1 MPGFLAGK
9 YSAAEYVVAAAYR
22 DPVSIPDSPHSQT
35 LIEASFNLKHNG
47 VLGYIDERGRNCGDL
62 YEWGLH
68 PHTAEEGS
76 ALAADDAAFA
86 AAYPIILAGH
96 AAVTGHALFPVMA
109 AVGNLNTVG
118 ILVARRLTHRQP
130 HILEVMNLYRVAL
143 ESAALTVWLLR
154 DPDPDVR
161 LARCVAEEMEQ
172 LEQQRR
178 FLVIDAENEAGRGGR
193 FTQELR
199 TMNAE
204 HRRKFN
210 AMLTAA
216 KEAYTFDK
224 PPSFTKMVRESA
236 HWADAHIPDTEEI
249 DTGWRER
256 SARSFYSYGSSF
268 IHGYRWMT
276 DYSRDGT
283 VWSLVA
289 EALASSLSMTECAA
303 CLYEAASRAPGG
315 TRSEG
320 SYVPERLEPTIA
332 AWSAELFS
340 S

>member
-1 MPGFLAGK
+1 MLMN
-9 YSAAEYVVAAAYR
+9 
-22 DPVSIPDSPHSQT
+22 I
-35 LIEASFNLKHNG
+35 KHNG
-47 VLGYIDERGRNCGDL
+47 VLARIDELGRRCGDL
-62 YEWGLH
+62 HEWGLH

-86 AAYPIILAGH
+86 AAYPITLAGP

-130 HILEVMNLYRVAL
+130 HILEVMNLCRVAM
-143 ESAALTVWLLR
+143 ESAALTIWLLR

-161 LARCVAEEMEQ
+161 RARCLAEEMEQ

-178 FLVIDAENEAGRGGR
+178 FLVIDGENEAGRGER

-210 AMLTAA
+210 LMLTAA
-216 KEAYTFDK
+216 KDAYTFDK

-236 HWADAHIPDTEEI
+236 QWADAHMPDTEEI
-249 DTGWRER
+249 DGGWRER

-283 VWSLVA
+283 VWSLLA
-289 EALASSLSMTECAA
+289 EALAVALNMAECAA
-303 CLYEAASRAPGG
+303 CLYEAASLAPGG
-315 TRSEG
+315 ARHDG
-320 SYVPERLEPTIA
+320 SYLPERFEPTVA
-332 AWSAELFS
+332 AWSNELFS

>member
-1 MPGFLAGK
+1 MRTRQLL
-9 YSAAEYVVAAAYR
+9 VVGAAYR
-22 DPVSIPDSPHSQT
+22 DPMATPNTPPAQQE
-35 LIEASFNLKHNG
+35 LLEALMNIKHNG
-47 VLGYIDERGRNCGDL
+47 VLSRIDDHGRRCGDL

-68 PHTAEEGS
+68 PHVAEPGS
-76 ALAADDAAFA
+76 VLAADDAAFA
-86 AAYPIILAGH
+86 AAYPITLAGSG
-96 AAVTGHALFPVMA
+96 AVTGHALFPVMA

-130 HILEVMNLYRVAL
+130 HLLEVMNLCRVAV
-143 ESAALTVWLLR
+143 ESAALTIWLLR
-154 DPDPDVR
+154 DPGPDVR
-161 LARCVAEEMEQ
+161 RGRCLAEEMEQ

-178 FLVIDAENEAGRGGR
+178 FLVIDAENEAGRDER

-216 KEAYTFDK
+216 KAAYTFEK

-236 HWADAHIPDTEEI
+236 HWADAHLPETEEI
-249 DTGWRER
+249 DAGWRER

-283 VWSLVA
+283 VWSLLA
-289 EALASSLSMTECAA
+289 DALAVALNMTECAV

-315 TRSEG
+315 ARPDG
-320 SYVPERLEPTIA
+320 SYLPERFEPTVA
-332 AWSAELFS
+332 AWSNELIS

>member
-1 MPGFLAGK
+1 MTTPN
-9 YSAAEYVVAAAYR
+9 
-22 DPVSIPDSPHSQT
+22 IPPPEQS
-35 LIEASFNLKHNG
+35 LLEALMNIRHNG
-47 VLGYIDERGRNCGDL
+47 VLSYIDERGQRCGDL

-68 PHTAEEGS
+68 PHTADEGS

-86 AAYPIILAGH
+86 AAYPITLPGL
-96 AAVTGHALFPVMA
+96 AAVTGHALFPVIA

-118 ILVARRLTHRQP
+118 ILVARRLTHQQP
-130 HILEVMNLYRVAL
+130 HILEVINLCRVAL

-154 DPDPDVR
+154 DPDPDIR
-161 LARCVAEEMEQ
+161 LARCLAEEMEQ
-172 LEQQRR
+172 MEQQRR
-178 FLVIDAENEAGRGGR
+178 FLVIDAENEAGRRER
-193 FTQELR
+193 FTQERR

-210 AMLTAA
+210 LMLSAA
-216 KEAYTFDK
+216 KDAYSFDN
-224 PPSFTKMVRESA
+224 PPSFTTMVRESA
-236 HWADAHIPDTEEI
+236 QWADAHMPDTEEI
-249 DTGWRER
+249 DVGWRER
-256 SARSFYSYGSSF
+256 SARSLYSYGSSF

-283 VWSLVA
+283 VWSLLADAMGVA
-289 EALASSLSMTECAA
+289 LNMTECAV
-303 CLYEAASRAPGG
+303 CLYETASRAPGG
-315 TRSEG
+315 ARPEG

>member
-1 MPGFLAGK
+1 MLMN
-9 YSAAEYVVAAAYR
+9 
-22 DPVSIPDSPHSQT
+22 I
-35 LIEASFNLKHNG
+35 KHNG
-47 VLGYIDERGRNCGDL
+47 VLARIDELGRRCGDL
-62 YEWGLH
+62 HEWGLH

-86 AAYPIILAGH
+86 AAYPITLAGP

-130 HILEVMNLYRVAL
+130 HILEVMNLCRVAM
-143 ESAALTVWLLR
+143 ESAALTIWLLR
-154 DPDPDVR
+154 EPDPDVR
-161 LARCVAEEMEQ
+161 RARCLDEEMEQ
-172 LEQQRR
+172 LEQQGR
-178 FLVIDAENEAGRGGR
+178 FLVIDGQNEAGRGER

-210 AMLTAA
+210 LMLTAA
-216 KEAYTFDK
+216 KDAYTFDK

-236 HWADAHIPDTEEI
+236 QWADAHMPDTEEI
-249 DTGWRER
+249 DGGWRER

-283 VWSLVA
+283 VWSLLA
-289 EALASSLSMTECAA
+289 EALAVTLSMTECAV
-303 CLYEAASRAPGG
+303 CLYEAVSRAPGG
-315 TRSEG
+315 ARHDG
-320 SYVPERLEPTIA
+320 SYLPERFEPTVA
-332 AWSAELFS
+332 AWSNELFS